1 MTNINLTEHQ
11 RLITPM
17 QFLMDMGQTGYD
29 TFRLLEPELPEATI
43 DARTMSSSIIIDDAN
58 QIHFVEIM
66 PMFGVFDIHGTFEGD
81 IDKFINQL
89 NSAVDKIETF
99 LNVNNGQSNDPKDV
113 EIRNQ
118 VQSAIDTLLS
128 NDTEEN
134 ILTQ

>member
-1 MTNINLTEHQ
+1 MTDINLTEHNE
-11 RLITPM
+11 LITPM

-43 DARTMSSSIIIDDAN
+43 NARTMSSSIIIDDNN

-99 LNVNNGQSNDPKDV
+99 LNVNNGQSTEPKDL
-113 EIRNQ
+113 EISNQ

-128 NDTEEN
+128 NDTDEKV
-134 ILTQ
+134 LTQ

>member
-1 MTNINLTEHQ
+1 MTDINLTEHHE
-11 RLITPM
+11 LITPM

-43 DARTMSSSIIIDDAN
+43 NARTMSSSIIIDDNN

-99 LNVNNGQSNDPKDV
+99 LNVNNGQSTEPKDLG
-113 EIRNQ
+113 ISNQ

-128 NDTEEN
+128 NDTDEKV
-134 ILTQ
+134 LTQ

>member
-1 MTNINLTEHQ
+1 MTDINLTEHHE
-11 RLITPM
+11 LITPM
-17 QFLMDMGQTGYD
+17 QFLMDMGQTG
-29 TFRLLEPELPEATI
+29 
-43 DARTMSSSIIIDDAN
+43 DDAN
-58 QIHFVEIM
+58 QIHFVEII
-66 PMFGVFDIHGTFEGD
+66 PMFGVVDIHGTFEGD
-81 IDKFINQL
+81 IDKFIQQL

-118 VQSAIDTLLS
+118 VQSAIDTMLS

>member
-1 MTNINLTEHQ
+1 
-11 RLITPM
+11 M
-17 QFLMDMGQTGYD
+17 QFLMDMGQTGYE

-58 QIHFVEIM
+58 QIHFVEII
-66 PMFGVFDIHGTFEGD
+66 PMFGVVDIHGTFEGD
-81 IDKFINQL
+81 IDKFIQQL

-128 NDTEEN
+128 NNTEEN
-134 ILTQ
+134 IMTQ

>member
-1 MTNINLTEHQ
+1 MTTLNLQDHQ
-11 RLITPM
+11 SLITPM
-17 QFLMDMGQTGYD
+17 QFLMDMGQAGYD

-43 DARTMSSSIIIDDAN
+43 DARTMSSSIIIDAN

-134 ILTQ
+134 IMTQ